1 MKITRLWQKNVLFK
15 DSTIPFVQ
23 LDPLKTILVFSH
35 EHNTFDKRKMFDQK
49 QDPKYFKES
58 GKVVTNFI
66 RRKSEKQIKKFFL
79 EDIDNLLKFYEPG
92 LPKMKPDVLVQMKE
106 IEKKREQ
113 MIEDAIQKQK
123 DNGPILLQQGEGKD
137 PIHITNKQAVDI
149 MKNQQEQIRKLM
161 EHKNQNDKLN
171 ALLKEKVSEQMKIIK
186 GLKDE
191 LANYKTQELDLDNKD
206 KDKKVEII
214 EKPPS
219 FCQPIDGSELVNN
232 APINK
237 SKPAAMIDVNAI

>member
-1 MKITRLWQKNVLFK
+1 
-15 DSTIPFVQ
+15 
-23 LDPLKTILVFSH
+23 
-35 EHNTFDKRKMFDQK
+35 
-49 QDPKYFKES
+49 
-58 GKVVTNFI
+58 
-66 RRKSEKQIKKFFL
+66 
-79 EDIDNLLKFYEPG
+79 
-92 LPKMKPDVLVQMKE
+92 MKPDVLVKMKE
-106 IEKKREQ
+106 LAKKREQ

-161 EHKNQNDKLN
+161 EQKNQNDKLN
-171 ALLKEKVSEQMKIIK
+171 DLLKEKVSEQMKIIK

-191 LANYKTQELDLDNKD
+191 LSNYKTQELDLDS

-219 FCQPIDGSELVNN
+219 FCQPIDGSELMNN

-237 SKPAAMIDVNAI
+237 SKPTAIVDVNAI